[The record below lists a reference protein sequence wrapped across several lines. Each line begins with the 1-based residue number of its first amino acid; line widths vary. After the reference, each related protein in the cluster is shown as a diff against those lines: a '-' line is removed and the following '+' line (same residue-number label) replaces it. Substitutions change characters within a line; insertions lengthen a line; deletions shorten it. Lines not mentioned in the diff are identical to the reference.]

1 MTPLRG
7 SAAYK
12 KKDGTLAISKD
23 GQSISW
29 TPVAPPRSEPA
40 LKVPISTI
48 TSEYRLPRHSG
59 WRIELTW
66 AIDIQQTPA
75 INPKVMLKIF
85 AQAPGTSTSETHTF
99 TYTSPTAARAEADT
113 IKDALSKT
121 IQLIKS
127 GGAGGSSAAMAI
139 ASAVSSTPRTGADSN
154 AWYADEKLKKDV
166 DLQQTLLRSNP
177 SLSKTFMEAL
187 RTKPESISSIQ
198 FTAQFWSTRVHL
210 LRAHA
215 IEKGQTRGAYN
226 VLSSIKPMT
235 VDNATKLSI
244 SKEQIQLIFNQH
256 SLVKRVYDENVP
268 KLSEE
273 AFWSRFFLSR
283 LFKKLKGERITE
295 ADPTDNVLDKY
306 LQYDEDAERAKQLMA
321 AHVPHIIDVEGNEQN
336 HSQRKGNQPDLT
348 MRPSSYDR
356 VPIIR
361 TLNSLSEKILSQVA
375 PNDIDPS
382 LPIGVDEETFNELA
396 LRDLQGDAAENRV
409 ILNIKNQSRFFN
421 SDKESGVSADAQ
433 LYAKNDP
440 AHVLRSIQSNL
451 AGVSSNTNLETAIGV
466 NDNSDSDDDDESKA
480 KEDHVG
486 SKASLSGATAQ
497 MLSAIAQQRAQNEDL
512 SASSSGFSTVQSSS
526 TSGLSTDIFDRLSLT
541 HATTTEFLQHFWSAF
556 LSGDPSRADE
566 IRNQCESLN
575 RAMDRIKAVATAA
588 ETERQNEI
596 DKLKK
601 QVQDLFDR
609 TGKKRRMD
617 YESTPGGAKAVNQ
630 LLAPTVKA
638 IEVATK
644 EYKKALAEQIEDVG

>member
-1 MTPLRG
+1 MAPLRG

-127 GGAGGSSAAMAI
+127 GGVGGSSAAMAI

-154 AWYADEKLKKDV
+154 AWYADDKLKKDV

-215 IEKGQTRGAYN
+215 IEKAQTRGAYN

-409 ILNIKNQSRFFN
+409 ILNIKDQSRFFN

-433 LYAKNDP
+433 RYAKNDP
-440 AHVLRSIQSNL
+440 AHVLRSIQSSL

>member
-1 MTPLRG
+1 MAPLRG
-7 SAAYK
+7 SATYK

-40 LKVPISTI
+40 LTVAISTI
-48 TSEYRLPRHSG
+48 TSEYRLPNYSD

-66 AIDIQQTPA
+66 ATDIQQTPA
-75 INPKVMLKIF
+75 TNPKVMLKIF

-99 TYTSPTAARAEADT
+99 TYTSPTAARAEADA

-127 GGAGGSSAAMAI
+127 GGAGGASAAMAI

-154 AWYADEKLKKDV
+154 VWYADEKLAKDV
-166 DLQQTLLRSNP
+166 ELQQTLLRSNP

-215 IEKGQTRGAYN
+215 IEKAQTRGAYN

-361 TLNSLSEKILSQVA
+361 TLNSLSEKILSHVA
-375 PNDIDPS
+375 PNDVDPS

-409 ILNIKNQSRFFN
+409 ILNIKDQSRFFN
-421 SDKESGVSADAQ
+421 SDKESGVSADAR
-433 LYAKNDP
+433 LYANQDP
-440 AHVLRSIQSNL
+440 AEVLQLIQSDL
-451 AGVSSNTNLETAIGV
+451 ARASSNTNLKTAIGV
-466 NDNSDSDDDDESKA
+466 DDDSDSDNDNASNEG
-480 KEDHVG
+480 HVG
-486 SKASLSGATAQ
+486 SKASLAGATAQ
-497 MLSAIAQQRAQNEDL
+497 MLSAIGQQRAQNEDL

-575 RAMDRIKAVATAA
+575 RAMDRIKAVATDA
-588 ETERQNEI
+588 EAERQNEI
-596 DKLKK
+596 GKLKK
-601 QVQDLFDR
+601 QIQDLFDR

-644 EYKKALAEQIEDVG
+644 EYKKALAEQTEDVG